1 MTYVVDSKDPE
12 AVRDILENGKQLA
25 DFHPQDKD
33 GQPILTLMD
42 WDDEGL
48 FNSLESF
55 DDDELGEITAPY
67 NGRI

>member
-1 MTYVVDSKDPE
+1 
-12 AVRDILENGKQLA
+12 LENGKQLA